1 MTQLVCLY
9 AYANNGDRFL
19 SIDETLIHGT
29 EEVAEGAGV
38 LHHLPFHVGLV
49 VDGNELVITKFPD
62 LEGRHIGKADMYRP
76 ESSVG
81 EFFVVYGQVSL
92 TEEPFLQE
100 RIEIKDAATAE
111 EQDADPS
118 HHQFKHVPVHV
129 KDEDATK
136 DEEDASQDE
145 QHHPPK

>member
-1 MTQLVCLY
+1 MTQLVSRHADVCD
-9 AYANNGDRFL
+9 GDRIQGINEAL
-19 SIDETLIHGT
+19 VHGT
-29 EEVAEGAGV
+29 NEVAEDAGV
-38 LHHLPFHVGLV
+38 LHHLLFHVGLV
-49 VDGNELVITKFPD
+49 VDGYELVIAKFPD
-62 LEGRHIGKADMYRP
+62 LEGRDVGKADMYRP
-76 ESSVG
+76 KSSVG
-81 EFFVVYGQVSL
+81 EFLVVYGQMSL

-100 RIEIKDAATAE
+100 RKEQNDAEAAE
-111 EQDADPS
+111 DQDADPS

>member
-1 MTQLVCLY
+1 MAQLVCRY
-9 AYANNGDRFL
+9 AYVCDGDRIPG
-19 SIDETLIHGT
+19 IDETLVHGT
-29 EEVAEGAGV
+29 VEVAEDAGV
-38 LHHLPFHVGLV
+38 LHHLSFHVGLV

-62 LEGRHIGKADMYRP
+62 LEGRDIGKADMYRP

-81 EFFVVYGQVSL
+81 EFLVGNGQMSL
-92 TEEPFLQE
+92 TEESFLQE
-100 RIEIKDAATAE
+100 RKEQHDAATAE
-111 EQDADPS
+111 EQDSAPS
-118 HHQFKHVPVHV
+118 HYQMKHVPVHV